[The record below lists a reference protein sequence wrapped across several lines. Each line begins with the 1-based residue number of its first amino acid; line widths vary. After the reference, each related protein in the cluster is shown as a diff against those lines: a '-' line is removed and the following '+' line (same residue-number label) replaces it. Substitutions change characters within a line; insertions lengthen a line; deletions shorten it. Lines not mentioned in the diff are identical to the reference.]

1 MKNMYGVSEKDI
13 VEMARTI
20 ILEKGRMR
28 ISQLIM
34 EIERRFPPT
43 GQDAEILEN
52 RSDTYFSQ
60 KIRNLVSHRDPA
72 TDIIH
77 GVLKY
82 STINDERDGFVEIV

>member
-13 VEMARTI
+13 VKMARTI
-20 ILEKGRMR
+20 IVEKGKMR
-28 ISQLIM
+28 VSQVII
-34 EIERRFPPT
+34 EIKRKIPPT

-60 KIRNLVSHRDPA
+60 KIRNLVSHRDPV

-82 STINDERDGFVEIV
+82 STLNGERDGFIEIA